1 MYKRKVKSHYQT
13 DQFTEPEDVNKIH
26 KRLN

>member
-26 KRLN
+26 KRLH